1 MVDCSSEHDVELL
14 DRIRLQLVQGVG
26 PRVLQLLLEHVGEAT
41 EILATS
47 RQRLLEVPRVG
58 HLVADGIAEAISR
71 EQAGEIVAR
80 CRSEQITIIE
90 RGDDLYSPL
99 LEEIPDPPDLLYV
112 KGEFEPVDQVAV
124 AIVGSRRCT
133 AYGRRMSELL
143 AGGLA
148 RAGLTVIS
156 GLARGIDG
164 IAHRAALAAGGRTIA
179 VLATGVNR
187 IYPPEHA
194 ELASDITRF
203 GALVTEARLDQ
214 GPLPGLFPQR
224 NRIISGL
231 SLAVVV
237 VEAAR
242 RSGALH
248 TARHAIEQGREVLAV
263 PGQVDSTASQGCHD
277 LLRDG
282 ATLVT
287 CVDDVLDE
295 LGPMMKPVQVGQSPP
310 IHVPRELTLDDRER
324 QVLGVVGPDPRHLD
338 ELLRLSPLNTSTT
351 LAVLTGL
358 ELRRLVKRLPG
369 SYVVRSN

>member
-1 MVDCSSEHDVELL
+1 MVDCSSEHDAALL

-47 RQRLLEVPRVG
+47 RRRLLEVPRVG

-112 KGEFEPVDQVAV
+112 KGQFEPVDQIAV

-295 LGPMMKPVQVGQSPP
+295 LGPLMKPVRVGQSPP